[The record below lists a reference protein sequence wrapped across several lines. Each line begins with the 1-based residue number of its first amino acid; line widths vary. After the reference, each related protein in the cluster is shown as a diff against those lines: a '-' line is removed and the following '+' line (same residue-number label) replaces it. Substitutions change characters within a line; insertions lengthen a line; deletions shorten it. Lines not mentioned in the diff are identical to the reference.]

1 MRNETFLL
9 RNARAETIGPYKTD
23 TVAYLKPKPKKGGK
37 RKTKRRRH
45 KSKRKTRKN
54 KNTRGG
60 LSADDL
66 EAEIR
71 SEIFKYPGESRTPER
86 VEELLGFAEDDFNI
100 DELANGYT
108 LLSLAASYGR
118 LGIVNVLLQNG
129 ADPNGA
135 NGANWPLRKASENG
149 HLDVVKRLLEV
160 GANPNQTI
168 NDTPD
173 FGSHS
178 LAVAAKAG
186 HADVVEV
193 LLEKNAHVRHLD
205 VFGRSSI
212 WHAIDKQNYDIAKR
226 LIRAAFLQAPV
237 NGDVYTE
244 ENATQ
249 DRVLGEENPDVEE
262 YFYKINAIYNQDND
276 SDKTLHPILKDDTA
290 SYLGGKRKT
299 RTPRKT
305 RKNKKGGTVTNDTR
319 LLAFTKI
326 GNKNKVIQLI
336 EKGADVNAPTAYGNG
351 TALFEAI
358 QYNHKDIVKILIEN
372 GADVNKVR
380 NDGVTPLI
388 LAIQY
393 NNTEIIK
400 ILLNAGANTDK
411 PDSLPA
417 YGNDYGREV
426 LNMAEVYANKK
437 NMRMIK
443 EHIVDKNLQNIK
455 KRQDDRI
462 LLVSVMDK
470 GVI

>member
-1 MRNETFLL
+1 MGNVEVVKILLEKGADINKANIDGQTPLMMAVGMGHEEVVEALLEYGANINAKTNEGYTAFDMVYEKEFPEIATLL
-9 RNARAETIGPYKTD
+9 KASQQKSLVTKNIKEYKRPNIPTLRSLAHSQLD
-23 TVAYLKPKPKKGGK
+23 TESTREINKIKDSLSQPGKLGGK
-37 RKTKRRRH
+37 RKT
-45 KSKRKTRKN
+45 RKARKMHKN
-54 KNTRGG
+54 KIQRGG

-108 LLSLAASYGR
+108 LLSLAAAHGR
-118 LGIVNVLLQNG
+118 LDIVNVLLQHG

-212 WHAIDKQNYDIAKR
+212 WYAINNQNYDIAKR

-276 SDKTLHPILKDDTA
+276 SDITLHPILKDETA
-290 SYLGGKRKT
+290 SYVGGKRKT

-305 RKNKKGGTVTNDTR
+305 RKNRKR
-319 LLAFTKI
+319 L
-326 GNKNKVIQLI
+326 NKL
-336 EKGADVNAPTAYGNG
+336 
-351 TALFEAI
+351 
-358 QYNHKDIVKILIEN
+358 
-372 GADVNKVR
+372 
-380 NDGVTPLI
+380 
-388 LAIQY
+388 
-393 NNTEIIK
+393 
-400 ILLNAGANTDK
+400 
-411 PDSLPA
+411 
-417 YGNDYGREV
+417 
-426 LNMAEVYANKK
+426 
-437 NMRMIK
+437 
-443 EHIVDKNLQNIK
+443 
-455 KRQDDRI
+455 
-462 LLVSVMDK
+462 
-470 GVI
+470 